1 MLSAVNQAVL
11 EQLDQQQVKVD
22 VVPVKLIADS
32 SPLEGELDALVEFCT
47 EEGEPTMVMARHRPY
62 NRKSASV
69 CFRRT
74 HRQRVSQAQ
83 RFVRTV
89 WDY

>member
-1 MLSAVNQAVL
+1 MLSAVNQGVL

-22 VVPVKLIADS
+22 VVAVKLIADS
-32 SPLEGELDALVEFCT
+32 SPLEGELDEMLLLCA
-47 EEGEPTMVMARHRPY
+47 EEGEPTMVMACHRPY
-62 NRKSASV
+62 NRKSTSV

-89 WDY
+89 WYY